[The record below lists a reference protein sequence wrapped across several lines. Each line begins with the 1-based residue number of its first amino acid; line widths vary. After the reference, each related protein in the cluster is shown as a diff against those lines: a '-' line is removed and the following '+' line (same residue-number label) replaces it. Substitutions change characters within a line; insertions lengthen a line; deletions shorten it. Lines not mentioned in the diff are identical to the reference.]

1 MLFTEFGR
9 KSEYWFF
16 SYLEDNFLPFP
27 FFRKT
32 ENEKVSPQIKQK
44 SWKRRTD
51 LNTFGYFGLLIALTA
66 LNVWYTY
73 NSQNPLD
80 GINDFSNTTQ
90 DDVDFSLQANCSSTG
105 DSSKIETLCI
115 NRTSSSEGKIE

>member
-51 LNTFGYFGLLIALTA
+51 LNTLGYFGLLIALTA
-66 LNVWYTY
+66 LNVWYIH
-73 NSQNPLD
+73 NSQTPLD
-80 GINDFSNTTQ
+80 DTKFFSNATH
-90 DDVDFSLQANCSSTG
+90 DDVNFSLQANCSSIG